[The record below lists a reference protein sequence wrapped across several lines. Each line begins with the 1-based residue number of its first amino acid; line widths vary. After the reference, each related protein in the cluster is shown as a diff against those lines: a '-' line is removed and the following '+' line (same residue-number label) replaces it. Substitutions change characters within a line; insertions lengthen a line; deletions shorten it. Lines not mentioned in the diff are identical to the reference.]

1 MVKKSY
7 NLGFISDADF
17 YEHVKN
23 TIKAYRFV
31 IDLELFNKNIVDPI
45 KLTFDHY
52 IYEKSLED
60 VIEQECLRQID
71 KSNNNQI
78 GYFHQNIFKYLSPDW
93 VVPLKGD
100 DIYNKKLKIHCEMKN
115 KHNTM
120 NASSSQKTF
129 MRMLA
134 ILNKDPMATCYLV
147 EILAKRSQDIPWAI
161 SLDATPIKD
170 ERIRRIS
177 IDRFYELVTK
187 DPLAFKKL
195 CLVLPQAIQDVLKDN
210 TEELSFQNTVI
221 QELQTISP
229 NILESLYLHSFKT
242 YEGFDSFDV

>member
-120 NASSSQKTF
+120 NSSSGKSTF
-129 MRMLA
+129 IKMQD
-134 ILNKDPMATCYLV
+134 ILINEPMATCYLV
-147 EILAKRSQDIPWAI
+147 EIIAKKSQNSPWAI
-161 SLDATPIKD
+161 SLDGAKIKH
-170 ERIRRIS
+170 EQIRRIS

-195 CLVLPQAIQDVLKDN
+195 CLALPQAIQDVLKDN

-221 QELQTISP
+221 QQLQEISP
-229 NILESLYLHSFKT
+229 NILKSLYLNSFKT